1 MHFSEMVFKSLFARI
16 ESMTSVY
23 RASTS
28 GDTIA
33 QGMMSVN
40 TEFGAY
46 TKYRMVIVRDMSSK
60 SFNFLFSTD
69 AELEKFK
76 LTLEKSLQIT
86 SKVLMRVE

>member
-1 MHFSEMVFKSLFARI
+1 MRFSEMVFKSLFARI

-33 QGMMSVN
+33 QGMMSVT

-46 TKYRMVIVRDMSSK
+46 TRHRMVILRDMSSK
-60 SFNFLFSTD
+60 SFDFLFFTD
-69 AELEKFK
+69 PKLEKSELRF
-76 LTLEKSLQIT
+76 EKSLQVG
-86 SKVLMRVE
+86 SRVLIRVK